1 MDNELVPNMN
11 ISANS
16 TNPLKPNVLT
26 EFIIY
31 GVFLNIISILGIAGN
46 GLGVLVLSR
55 FTKSPFNLLL
65 ISLSLSDLGV
75 CLFHSLFVGV
85 PVFLSYLNISC
96 SWDSEN
102 VWSGGIIAWL
112 FNLAYFASIM
122 FTLVISMER
131 FLAVSWP
138 FHAAQWFTMTTTKIL
153 ICSVALFTVCVKLPM
168 LVLYMATEENPALVT
183 AVNILD
189 VTFEFAIPLPLVVVV
204 NCIVIYK
211 IRRQANLGSS
221 GSGERASKA
230 TKILLGI
237 VSIYIPNIILGG
249 LVFHFT
255 LNYPELDNTPT
266 SYSLLATF
274 RLLLTINSASN
285 FVIYCVFGRD
295 FRQAVG
301 NCCRKGNTGE
311 TTTTAAQS
319 NPTKVASSQDGG
331 V

>member
-112 FNLAYFASIM
+112 FNLGKRMYNVALVNKYAYVHTITPTFFAAYFASIM

-211 IRRQANLGSS
+211 VHITI
-221 GSGERASKA
+221 K
-230 TKILLGI
+230 
-237 VSIYIPNIILGG
+237 SI
-249 LVFHFT
+249 
-255 LNYPELDNTPT
+255 
-266 SYSLLATF
+266 
-274 RLLLTINSASN
+274 
-285 FVIYCVFGRD
+285 
-295 FRQAVG
+295 
-301 NCCRKGNTGE
+301 
-311 TTTTAAQS
+311 
-319 NPTKVASSQDGG
+319 
-331 V
+331 